1 VGAIL
6 LLALGGVLVSLL
18 LGEGALRLVG
28 FSNPTWMERD
38 PVRGWAL
45 RPGQEGWQTQ
55 EGRAHVTINSR
66 GLRDREHALEKPP
79 GAYRIAVLG
88 DSYAE
93 AMQVAQEKTF
103 WAVLEKKLATCPALA
118 GRAVETLN
126 FGVSGYGTAQ
136 ELLTL
141 RHHAWPYS
149 PDLVLLAFLP
159 SNDVSDNSRALGR
172 DEAKPYFVLR
182 GGELELEPPHGGRA
196 APLHESAPGRAFRWG
211 RDRLRL
217 VQLVQRVRDIRRERA
232 VRARLQGSGAG
243 AAGGGELG
251 LADAAYRPPADP
263 AWYDAWR
270 VTEAL
275 ISVMHREVEVRGG
288 RFLVASLTRA
298 IQVHPDGQARRRYMA
313 AAKLDGLF
321 YPESRLLALGQREG
335 FPVLLLAP
343 PLLAH
348 AERTGTF
355 LHGFGTNAGS
365 GHWNEAGHELAGRL
379 LAEEVCRLQ

>member
-18 LGEGALRLVG
+18 LGEGVLRLVG
-28 FSNPTWMERD
+28 FSHPTWMERD

-45 RPGQEGWQTQ
+45 RPGLEGWQTQ
-55 EGRAHVTINSR
+55 EGRAHVRINSR
-66 GLRDREHALEKPP
+66 GLRDREHLLEKPP
-79 GAYRIAVLG
+79 GTYRIAVLG

-103 WAVLEKKLATCPALA
+103 WAVLEEGLATCPALA
-118 GRAVETLN
+118 GRAVEALN

-182 GGELELEPPHGGRA
+182 GERLDLEPAYGGRNA
-196 APLHESAPGRAFRWG
+196 TLHESALGRAFRWG

-217 VQLVQRVRDIRRERA
+217 VQLVQRVRDIRREGA
-232 VRARLQGSGAG
+232 VRARLQGGATG
-243 AAGGGELG
+243 GSGGGEPG
-251 LADAAYRPPADP
+251 LADAAYRPPAEP
-263 AWYDAWR
+263 AWEDAWR
-270 VTEAL
+270 VTQAL
-275 ISVMHREVEVRGG
+275 ISTMRREVEARGA
-288 RFLVASLTRA
+288 RFLVVTLTRA
-298 IQVHPDGQARRRYMA
+298 IQVHPERPVRERYMA
-313 AAKLDGLF
+313 SAGLDGLL
-321 YPESRLLALGQREG
+321 YPESRVAALGGREG

-348 AERTGTF
+348 AEGTGTF
-355 LHGFGTNAGS
+355 LHGFGPNLGS

-379 LAEEVCRLQ
+379 IAEEVCRLQ